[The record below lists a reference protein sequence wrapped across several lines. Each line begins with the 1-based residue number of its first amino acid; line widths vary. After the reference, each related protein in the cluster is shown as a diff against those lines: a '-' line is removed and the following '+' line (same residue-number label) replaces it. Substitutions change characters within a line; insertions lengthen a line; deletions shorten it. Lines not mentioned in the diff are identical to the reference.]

1 MSLISGLLGGAARKK
16 SKNKKQWLAGPPLG
30 VLFREVQN
38 PSGFA
43 KLLRL
48 GGFSK
53 RALIHANGPKV
64 LFATSMSGY
73 NHGMVM
79 DALLSNAVWAR
90 GANPHFFVCDQALA
104 GCQKIKYKE
113 SVSSGI
119 TTAIA
124 PGECAKCTGAGDT
137 LLDGS
142 PFPVW
147 RLSEFI
153 DADVESECK
162 ALAESL
168 PIEKIKP
175 YTIDGIAI
183 GEHATAGALRFF
195 ARGDLAAEPNGE
207 LVVRKYFYS
216 ALILKA
222 AFEKLL
228 DREKFDVVVA
238 HHGIYVPQ
246 GIINEVCRFK
256 KVRFIAW
263 NPAYKQGCFIFSH
276 GDTYHKTMVSEPTGD
291 WQQASWSE
299 DKRAELLDY
308 LNSRRTG
315 DRDWIK
321 FHQDPVARF
330 DEIRDQLKL
339 DPAKPVVTLLSNVVW
354 DAQLHYPSNAF
365 PGMTPWIFATIDHF
379 VYRSDV
385 QLVIRVHPAEL
396 TGFVKSRQLLVD
408 EIAKRY
414 PSLPDHIKIVGPEN
428 AISTYGLCDISDTV
442 LIYNTKTGMEIAAI
456 GSRVA
461 VAGEAWIRN
470 KGFSVDIETPAE
482 YESFL
487 RALPLRAKMD
497 DSKLELAQKYAYHVF
512 FRRMIPLEFM
522 GLENRVQFTL
532 DIKGLESLAPGR
544 SKGLDVICNGIVKG
558 TPFIIDQ

>member
-1 MSLISGLLGGAARKK
+1 MSLISGLLGRKVRE
-16 SKNKKQWLAGPPLG
+16 KKKKEWLAGPPIDLM
-30 VLFREVQN
+30 FREVQD
-38 PSGFA
+38 SASFG
-43 KLLRL
+43 KLRRL
-48 GGFSK
+48 GGFAK
-53 RALIHANGPKV
+53 RAPVHPVGPKV
-64 LFATSMSGY
+64 LFATTMSGY
-73 NHGMVM
+73 NHGMVL
-79 DALLSNAVWAR
+79 DAVLSNAVWAR
-90 GANPHFFVCDQALA
+90 GANPQFFVCDEALA
-104 GCQKIKYKE
+104 GCQKVKFKE
-113 SVSSGI
+113 SVSPGI
-119 TTAIA
+119 ATAIA
-124 PGECAKCTGAGDT
+124 PGECAKCVGAGDRI
-137 LLDGS
+137 LDSS
-142 PFPVW
+142 PFPVT
-147 RLSEFI
+147 RLSELI
-153 DADVESECK
+153 DANVASECK

-168 PIEKIKP
+168 PLEEIKP

-195 ARGDLAAEPNGE
+195 ARGDLSVEPNGE
-207 LVVRKYFYS
+207 LILRKYFYS
-216 ALILKA
+216 ALVLKA

-228 DREKFDVVVA
+228 DHEKFDVVVA

-256 KVRFIAW
+256 KVRFVAW
-263 NPAYKQGCFIFSH
+263 NPAYKKGCFIFSH
-276 GDTYHKTMVSEPTGD
+276 GDTYHKTMVTERAGD
-291 WQQASWSE
+291 WRGFAWSE
-299 DKRAELLDY
+299 QKKAELLDY

-339 DPAKPVVTLLSNVVW
+339 DPSKPVVTLLSNVVW

-379 VYRSDV
+379 IGRRDL

-414 PSLPDHIKIVGPEN
+414 PSLPGHIKIVGPEN
-428 AISTYGLCDISDTV
+428 AISTYGLCDMSDTV

-470 KGFSVDIETPAE
+470 KGFSIDIETPAD
-482 YESFL
+482 YEAFL
-487 RALPLRAKMD
+487 KALPLSTKMD
-497 DSKLELAQKYAYHVF
+497 EGKLELAQKYAYHVF
-512 FRRMIPLEFM
+512 FRRMIPLDFM

-532 DIKGLESLAPGR
+532 EIEGLKSLAPGR
-544 SKGLDVICNGIVKG
+544 SKGLDVICDGIIKG
-558 TPFIIDQ
+558 APFIINQ